1 MTFVLVVMAF
11 LVAGYIMMRIRPNGP
26 LSVIWSISGYVVGF
40 VLVIT
45 IINNV
50 LPGYFVSS
58 MPSFEENWAPVW
70 DEAAGTGN
78 GAIEAINSAVGLDI
92 PHLPGEELVEVQTPA
107 MPVVVADVVLPTATM
122 QPTPSP
128 IASPVATI
136 TATIMQAVI
145 TPIAFVATPTPAV
158 LPAYYGVLPT
168 YYNDLLAAEANG
180 DRLAGRAAIASIFVV
195 DLNDP
200 TATQAQFEID
210 TAELRL
216 LKYSQ
221 LAGIPT
227 SWRIDL
233 TRQQQVFN
241 ALLGGTYRVVAVNDE
256 GWLSC
261 GKVAT
266 VQDITPGWT
275 YSATFQ
281 VVRCYLSQWRAEDVG
296 SVFTVEP

>member
-11 LVAGYIMMRIRPNGP
+11 VVAGYIVTRIRPNGP
-26 LSVIWSISGYVVGF
+26 LTVIWSISGYVVGF

-45 IINNV
+45 IIKNV

-92 PHLPGEELVEVQTPA
+92 PRLPSEVLVEVPPTLVVP
-107 MPVVVADVVLPTATM
+107 MVVADVVLPTATAQPIPSPAATM
-122 QPTPSP
+122 TQTVIIPTASVPTP
-128 IASPVATI
+128 
-136 TATIMQAVI
+136 
-145 TPIAFVATPTPAV
+145 TPRPAV
-158 LPAYYGVLPT
+158 LPAYY
-168 YYNDLLAAEANG
+168 NDLVAAQANG
-180 DRLAGRAAIASIFVV
+180 DRLAGQAAIASIFAI

-216 LKYSQ
+216 LRYSQ

-227 SWRIDL
+227 SWRIDPAY
-233 TRQQQVFN
+233 QQQVLN
-241 ALLGGTYRVVAVNDE
+241 ALLGGTYRVVAVSNG

-266 VQDITPGWT
+266 VQDVTPGWT

-281 VVRCYLSQWRAEDVG
+281 VVRCYLSQWRAEEVG
-296 SVFTVEP
+296 SVFTAVP